1 MLVLHFYK
9 EIDNFQ
15 DKFAE
20 EKMSK
25 RSEDASV
32 TNHKDEETQ
41 FEPYQQV
48 SRLCLFFEAEN
59 IDDYQKILSFVS
71 VVKGEIRKVDTL
83 AFYRGKLPESLSDT
97 ESIRFVGKKDFN
109 LFKQKS
115 ASLREWLKAHD
126 FDMLISFAQENM
138 GNSERI
144 IKDVKAKIKVGPNFS
159 KSEQYFDIS
168 IGKQGGKVEFE
179 EFYKQ
184 VKHYFSQLNIE
195 LNV

>member
-1 MLVLHFYK
+1 
-9 EIDNFQ
+9 
-15 DKFAE
+15 
-20 EKMSK
+20 MSK

-32 TNHKDEETQ
+32 TNQKNEEAQ

-59 IDDYQKILSFVS
+59 MDDYPKILSFVS
-71 VVKGEIRKVDTL
+71 AVKGEVQKVDTL
-83 AFYRGKLPESLSDT
+83 VFYCDKLPDTVSGTESL
-97 ESIRFVGKKDFN
+97 RLVGKKDFN

-115 ASLREWLKAHD
+115 ASLREWLKEHD
-126 FDMLISFAQENM
+126 FDMLISFANENQDK
-138 GNSERI
+138 SERI

-159 KSEQYFDIS
+159 ESGQYFDIS
-168 IGKQGGKVEFE
+168 IGKPGEKVEFG

-184 VKHYFSQLNIE
+184 VKHYFSQLNIK